1 MPTRSRHVTRIG
13 GYIYSMLLT
22 TDTLEKRTRP
32 DAARPRFD
40 DIFME
45 LAVNLAKRSHCIK
58 AQVGAVLTRET
69 RIISIG
75 YNGPP
80 AGTHNCDEEFPDVGC
95 PRDSKGS
102 CSLALHAEQNA
113 ILYAA
118 KNGSELEG
126 ATIYITLSPCIACAR
141 IIFSMKIARVIFLHS
156 YAQYKGISADE
167 GVDFLRRFG
176 VTVERY
182 EPGDGVMLLSELAG
196 AVDSSHVKNADAN
209 PAVGV
214 ADSGL

>member
-1 MPTRSRHVTRIG
+1 M
-13 GYIYSMLLT
+13 
-22 TDTLEKRTRP
+22 K
-32 DAARPRFD
+32 PRFD

-58 AQVGAVLTRET
+58 AQVGAVLTKDT

-80 AGTHNCDEEFPDVGC
+80 PGTHNCDEEFADVGC

-102 CSLALHAEQNA
+102 CSLALHAEENA

-118 KNGSELEG
+118 KNGSEVAG
-126 ATIYITLSPCIACAR
+126 ATLYVTLSPCIACAR
-141 IIFSMKIARVIFLHS
+141 TIYTMKIEQVIFLHS
-156 YAQYKGISADE
+156 YAQYKGIPNDE

-176 VTVERY
+176 VNVVRY
-182 EPGDGVMLLSELAG
+182 VPTEGVTLL
-196 AVDSSHVKNADAN
+196 AD
-209 PAVGV
+209 PPLKTTTPP
-214 ADSGL
+214 SQ